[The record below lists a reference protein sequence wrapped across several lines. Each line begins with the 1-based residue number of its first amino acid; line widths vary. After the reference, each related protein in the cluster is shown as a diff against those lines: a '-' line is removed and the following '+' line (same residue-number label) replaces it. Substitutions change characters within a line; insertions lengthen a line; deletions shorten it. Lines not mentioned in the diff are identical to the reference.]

1 MKFIGKK
8 FNTQYF
14 LSLLIACALFL
25 SSGVQAK
32 DPKNN
37 QSEHP
42 QNIIIMFADG
52 AALTQW
58 DFGQYSSERVR
69 KTKFSV
75 TQEVIHTGTF
85 GLMTTSSN
93 NAYITDSAAA
103 ASAMSTGH
111 KVNNGSISMSPDGKP
126 LPTLLTRAKQAG
138 KQIGLI
144 TTATVYDA
152 SPAAFSVNV
161 KSRRDYEEIVNQ
173 YFSLKPDVLM
183 GGGSDYFLPNTLPSG
198 MRKDGRNMLNE
209 FGAAGYGVAQKL
221 SDLEQIKSKR
231 LLGLFALEDMDFEID
246 RDRNIQPS
254 LVQMTKAALE
264 VLDPKRGFVLFV
276 ENENIDTAGH
286 RNDVAALMR
295 DLWAFD
301 DAVKLAIEY
310 QKKNPKTLLI
320 VTGDHE
326 TGGFSPTYAKKT
338 LSATTNQL
346 YVDDQQLNRIA
357 GFKISLQELSDRLN
371 QKIKDGASPELMRA
385 YLSAQLEENFP
396 GIRVEPDL
404 EKAILD
410 RQPLQLN
417 QSYIPANILGQMIAR
432 QTGFYWGTSGHTPE
446 PTVVAAIGPGASQ
459 FKGYLDNTDFAKIII
474 KLLKLQ

>member
-1 MKFIGKK
+1 
-8 FNTQYF
+8 
-14 LSLLIACALFL
+14 
-25 SSGVQAK
+25 
-32 DPKNN
+32 
-37 QSEHP
+37 
-42 QNIIIMFADG
+42 
-52 AALTQW
+52 
-58 DFGQYSSERVR
+58 
-69 KTKFSV
+69 
-75 TQEVIHTGTF
+75 
-85 GLMTTSSN
+85 
-93 NAYITDSAAA
+93 
-103 ASAMSTGH
+103 
-111 KVNNGSISMSPDGKP
+111 
-126 LPTLLTRAKQAG
+126 
-138 KQIGLI
+138 
-144 TTATVYDA
+144 
-152 SPAAFSVNV
+152 
-161 KSRRDYEEIVNQ
+161 
-173 YFSLKPDVLM
+173 M

-371 QKIKDGASPELMRA
+371 QKIKDGASPELLRA
-385 YLSAQLEENFP
+385 YPSAQLEENFP
-396 GIRVEPDL
+396 E
-404 EKAILD
+404 
-410 RQPLQLN
+410 
-417 QSYIPANILGQMIAR
+417 
-432 QTGFYWGTSGHTPE
+432 
-446 PTVVAAIGPGASQ
+446 IGRAHV
-459 FKGYLDNTDFAKIII
+459 
-474 KLLKLQ
+474 